1 MSSADQTPRLNE
13 PALAR
18 IIGRLQARVALLG
31 ELEALTRR
39 RGEAIAKERFDAL
52 GRLDD
57 ARDAVVERL
66 LATSQDLEAAARE
79 AAGTASPEAIRLVGE
94 PTELLGRIE
103 EADRRDEAALKAGGE
118 RHRQEI
124 ERVSVADR
132 AARAYQGPGRSS
144 VVSSSH
150 RTEHT
155 A

>member
-1 MSSADQTPRLNE
+1 MTTADGSTGVTEQ
-13 PALAR
+13 ALGR

-57 ARDAVVERL
+57 ARDGVVERL
-66 LATSQDLEAAARE
+66 VATSKDLEQAARD
-79 AAGTASPEAIRLVGE
+79 AAGSASSEAVRLVGE
-94 PTELLGRIE
+94 ATELLSRIE
-103 EADRRDEAALKAGGE
+103 EADRRDEAALRKTSE
-118 RHRQEI
+118 RHRREI
-124 ERVSVADR
+124 ERVTVADR
-132 AARAYQGPGRSS
+132 ANRAYHGPNRPRGGAPG
-144 VVSSSH
+144 H

>member
-1 MSSADQTPRLNE
+1 MSAADGSNVTEQ
-13 PALAR
+13 ALGR

-39 RGEAIAKERFDAL
+39 RGDAIAKERFDAL

-57 ARDAVVERL
+57 ARDAVIGRL
-66 LATSQDLEAAARE
+66 VATSQDLEAAARD
-79 AAGTASPEAIRLVGE
+79 AAGSASPEAIRLVGE
-94 PTELLGRIE
+94 ATELLARIE
-103 EADRRDEAALKAGGE
+103 EADRRDEVALRATSE

-132 AARAYQGPGRSS
+132 ASRAYHGPSRTSALSS
-144 VVSSSH
+144 GH

>member
-1 MSSADQTPRLNE
+1 MTSVDDSGNVTE
-13 PALAR
+13 EALGR
-18 IIGRLQARVALLG
+18 IIGRLEARVALLG

-57 ARDAVVERL
+57 ARDAVVGRL
-66 LATSQDLEAAARE
+66 VSTSNDLEAAARE
-79 AAGTASPEAIRLVGE
+79 AAGSASPEAIRLVGE
-94 PTELLGRIE
+94 ATELLARIE
-103 EADRRDEAALKAGGE
+103 EADRRDETALRATSE

-124 ERVSVADR
+124 ERVSIADR
-132 AARAYQGPGRSS
+132 ASRAYHGPPRTEGAPG
-144 VVSSSH
+144 H